1 MEENPYYF
9 LPLLTPDLFPNTES
23 KEASKLKE
31 ILRKSINSGRL
42 NTKVMNEII
51 CTLEFTSGYLNN
63 FLKDV
68 PKSTNKRVTK
78 RTSRPKAPSFKKSAQ
93 KKIVNPESSSSSG
106 TEEDLLAILANE
118 S

>member
-68 PKSTNKRVTK
+68 PKGTNRVPK
-78 RTSRPKAPSFKKSAQ
+78 RTPGPRAKRTTQ
-93 KKIVNPESSSSSG
+93 KKIVSSSSSG